1 MNGPLKKAPGAGE
14 QKLTRAETADLTNHE
29 RTIKSTQDAFVAC
42 GRALEAIRDGKLYR
56 AEYPT
61 FEKYC
66 EGKWGWKKSH
76 AYRLIEAAQTV
87 EMSPIGDKIE
97 TESQARALTG
107 IAAEQ
112 HEEVFE
118 RASRNGR
125 PTARRITEEAEKEG
139 PVIDLDETGYPVPE
153 RAMAYWKRQKD
164 MQNLLDLISAAR
176 SAIRKENQADRIF
189 VELRLQ
195 EVVAILNDA
204 YRQCN
209 RPHPHSHRCANW
221 RLSF

>member
-1 MNGPLKKAPGAGE
+1 MKSSPKEKIGADAWE
-14 QKLTRAETADLTNHE
+14 LTTTEIADLAKHE
-29 RTIKSTQDAFVAC
+29 VTIKSTQGAFVAF

-56 AEYPT
+56 VQYPT

-66 EGKWGWKKSH
+66 EGKWSWKKSH

-118 RASRNGR
+118 RASRGGR
-125 PTARRITEEAEKEG
+125 PTALRISEEAKKEG
-139 PVIDLDETGYPVPE
+139 PVIDLDRTGYPVPE
-153 RAMAYWKRQKD
+153 RAMKYWKRAD
-164 MQNLLDLISAAR
+164 EMQ
-176 SAIRKENQADRIF
+176 
-189 VELRLQ
+189 
-195 EVVAILNDA
+195 
-204 YRQCN
+204 
-209 RPHPHSHRCANW
+209 
-221 RLSF
+221 